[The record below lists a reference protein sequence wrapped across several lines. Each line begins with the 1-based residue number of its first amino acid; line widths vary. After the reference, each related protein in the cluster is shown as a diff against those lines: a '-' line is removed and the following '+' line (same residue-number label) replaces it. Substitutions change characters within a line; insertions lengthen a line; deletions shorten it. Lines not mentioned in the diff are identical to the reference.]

1 MKIVFDF
8 AGVVFHWQPERML
21 QRELPHLARDAA
33 STGHLKAQIFQAW
46 GGDWGEFDRGTV
58 EVPELVQRIARRTGL
73 AGPDV
78 QRVVD
83 AVPLELQPAQ
93 DTVAWLAELRA
104 QGRELFY
111 LSNMPEPY
119 AAHLER
125 ENAFLG
131 WFRDGIFSARVH
143 HIKPEREIFELAAE
157 RFGAEP
163 SQLVFMDDHGPN
175 VEMARSLGWKAV
187 HFVSAAQARQEV
199 EGLLR
204 ALGQEEAGKPGP

>member
-8 AGVVFHWQPERML
+8 AGVVFRWHPDTML
-21 QRELPHLARDAA
+21 QREVPHLARDEP
-33 STGHLKAQIFQAW
+33 STRHLKAQIFEAW

-58 EVPELVQRIARRTGL
+58 EAPALVQRISQRTGL
-73 AGPDV
+73 AAADV
-78 QRVVD
+78 RRVVD
-83 AVPLELQPAQ
+83 AIPLELQPAA
-93 DTVAWLAELRA
+93 DTVAWIAELRE
-104 QGRELFY
+104 QGRELYY

-157 RFGAEP
+157 RFGATP
-163 SQLVFMDDHGPN
+163 SELVFMDDHVPN
-175 VEMARSLGWKAV
+175 VEMARSLGWNAIQF
-187 HFVSAAQARQEV
+187 HDAAQARAELSAN
-199 EGLLR
+199 GWLT
-204 ALGQEEAGKPGP
+204 G